1 MRIRPARRTRRKKM
15 TRKFLGIGVLL
26 MAASLL
32 SLRAQDISVAGEW
45 ELVAGTQKGDVTW
58 KVVFAQTGEALEV
71 TMTGPK
77 GNAVMGKGTLKGDAI
92 EWGIRVSTPRGEIDI
107 VYKGVVAGDAMTGE
121 VNRGN
126 LGTAGWSAKR
136 KAPSS

>member
-1 MRIRPARRTRRKKM
+1 MQRTTHSITSVALAIALIPA
-15 TRKFLGIGVLL
+15 G
-26 MAASLL
+26 AAA
-32 SLRAQDISVAGEW
+32 LRAQDISVAGEW

-58 KVVFAQTGEALEV
+58 KVAFVQAGETLEV
-71 TMTGPK
+71 TMTGPR
-77 GNAVMGKGTLKGDAI
+77 GNEVRGQGTLNEDAI
-92 EWGIRVSTPRGEIDI
+92 EWSIRVSTPRGEIDI